1 MNKEKIKTEEANKVD
16 ENLKLV
22 LSGHVDHGKSTLIG
36 RLFYDT
42 DSLPEGKYEEIKSIC
57 DALGKEMEFGYVMD
71 HLQEERDQGITID
84 TAQTF
89 FRTKKREYTIIDAPG
104 HVEFVKNM
112 ITGASQAEAAILIV
126 DAEEGLQEQTR
137 RHAYILSMLGLDQ
150 VIVVVN
156 KMDLVDYKESRFKAV
171 KKELAKFLDKIEIE
185 PKQVVPISAKEGEN
199 VAVKS
204 KKTDWYSGPTVLE
217 ALDQF
222 EIEEPMLN
230 KPLRL
235 PVQDVY
241 KWDKR
246 IIAGRISSGV
256 IKKGDKMVILPSGE
270 ETEVNEVLKYKEEI
284 DGAIAGDSIGIV
296 SKDKVFVDRGNVISD
311 SKDRPK
317 STNTIQANLFWMDK
331 EPMKKGERLLFKLAS
346 QSVMAE
352 VTKFDR
358 IIDSSTLEVVNEGGE
373 IIENRQVAS
382 VEIETAD
389 EIVVDD
395 FNEVPELGR
404 FVLERSDTV
413 AGGIITKI

>member
-1 MNKEKIKTEEANKVD
+1 MNKEKTKKKKRSE
-16 ENLKLV
+16 ENLRLV

-42 DSLPEGKYEEIKSIC
+42 DSLPEGKYDEIKSIC
-57 DALGKEMEFGYVMD
+57 DSLGKPMEFGYVMD

-89 FRTKKREYTIIDAPG
+89 FKTDRRHYTIIDAPG
-104 HVEFVKNM
+104 HVEFIKNM

-137 RHAYILSMLGLDQ
+137 RHAYILSMLGLKQ
-150 VIVVVN
+150 VVAVIN
-156 KMDLVDYKESRFKAV
+156 KMDLVDYDQKRYQQVSKDLE
-171 KKELAKFLDKIEIE
+171 KFLKKIKITPKEI
-185 PKQVVPISAKEGEN
+185 VPISAMKGDN
-199 VAVKS
+199 IAKKS
-204 KKTDWYSGPTVLE
+204 EKIDWYQGPTILE
-217 ALDQF
+217 ALDKF
-222 EIEEPMLN
+222 EIEKPLTE

-256 IKKGDKMVILPSGE
+256 IKKGDKITILPSGE
-270 ETEVNEVLKYKEEI
+270 ETEVKSVLKYKEDI
-284 DGAIAGDSIGIV
+284 DQAIAGDSVGIET
-296 SKDKVFVDRGNVISD
+296 KDKVFVDRGNVISEV
-311 SKDRPK
+311 KDKPTTTK
-317 STNTIQANLFWMDK
+317 TLKANLFWMDK
-331 EPMKKGERLLFKLAS
+331 DPLKKGERVLFKLAT

-352 VTKFDR
+352 ITKFER
-358 IIDSSTLEVVNEGGE
+358 VIDSSTLEVVGEGLDKL
-373 IIENRQVAS
+373 ENRQTAQ

-389 EIVVDD
+389 EVVVDS

-404 FVLERSDTV
+404 FVLERTDTV
-413 AGGIITKI
+413 AGGIIIEE

>member
-1 MNKEKIKTEEANKVD
+1 MINNKINKKQFD
-16 ENLKLV
+16 QNLKLV

-42 DSLPEGKYEEIKSIC
+42 GSLPKGKYEEIKSIC

-126 DAEEGLQEQTR
+126 DAQEGLQEQTR

-150 VIVVVN
+150 VMVVVN
-156 KMDLVDYKESRFKAV
+156 KMDLVDYREKRYKNV
-171 KKELAKFLDKIEIE
+171 KKELSKFLDKIGIK
-185 PKQVVPISAKEGEN
+185 PKHFVPISAKDGDN
-199 VAVKS
+199 VASKS
-204 KKTDWYSGPTVLE
+204 KNINWYKGPTILK

-222 EIEEPMLN
+222 KIEEPMLN

-235 PVQDVY
+235 PVQDIY

-246 IIAGRISSGV
+246 IIAGRISSGT
-256 IKKGDKMVILPSGE
+256 IKKGDKISILPSAE
-270 ETEVNEVLKYKEEI
+270 QTEVEEVIKYKENTETE
-284 DGAIAGDSIGIV
+284 IAGDSIGV
-296 SKDKVFVDRGNVISD
+296 VTKDKVFVDRGNVIS
-311 SKDRPK
+311 SLKKQPK
-317 STNTIQANLFWMDK
+317 TTEMIKANLFWMDN
-331 EPMKKGERLLFKLAS
+331 EPMKKGERVTFKLAT
-346 QSVMAE
+346 QSIMAE
-352 VTKFDR
+352 IVEFER
-358 IIDSSTLEVVNEGGE
+358 VIDSSTLE
-373 IIENRQVAS
+373 IIEENGEEIKNRQVAS
-382 VEIETAD
+382 VKIQTD
-389 EIVVDD
+389 GKIVVDD

-404 FVLERSDTV
+404 FVLERTDTV